1 MPSDEQFDMDKQSL
15 ERFRKTLKERR
26 DALHLRLSSTK
37 RERGGSHYEIKDEGD
52 RANASLAAEMS
63 VVQQSQAE
71 NLLKAV
77 NGALDQIDAGRFGSC
92 RNCGQEIGFK
102 RLEAIPWTRY
112 CITCQELLDGQ

>member
-1 MPSDEQFDMDKQSL
+1 MDKQSL
-15 ERFRKTLKERR
+15 EHFRKALKERR

-37 RERGGSHYEIKDEGD
+37 RERGGSRCEIKDEGD

-63 VVQQSQAE
+63 MMQQSQAE

-77 NGALDQIDAGRFGSC
+77 NGALDQIDAGTFGRC
-92 RNCGQEIGFK
+92 RNCGQEIGSK

-112 CITCQELLDGQ
+112 CITCQELIDAQ

>member
-1 MPSDEQFDMDKQSL
+1 MDKQSL
-15 ERFRKTLKERR
+15 ERFRKTLKEQR

-37 RERGGSHYEIKDEGD
+37 KEGSGNRSEIKDEGD

-63 VVQQSQAE
+63 VMQQNQAE

-77 NGALDQIDAGRFGSC
+77 NGALDQIDAGTFGKC
-92 RNCGQEIGFK
+92 RNCDQEIGRK

-112 CITCQELLDGQ
+112 CITCQELIDGK

>member
-1 MPSDEQFDMDKQSL
+1 MDKQSL

-37 RERGGSHYEIKDEGD
+37 TERGSSRSEIKDEGD

-63 VVQQSQAE
+63 VMQQSQAE

-77 NGALDQIDAGRFGSC
+77 NGALDQIDAGTFGQC
-92 RNCGQEIGFK
+92 RNCGQEIARK

-112 CITCQELLDGQ
+112 CITCQELIDAR